1 MSVSTI
7 VNIQKN
13 LGRYGL
19 SALILLGNVGNILT
33 ILIFIRT
40 LRKQLNSC
48 TCYLLAASITNW
60 ILINSTL
67 ISTVYGVDHVDPQHR
82 SLVVCKLRWYGGQIL
97 LMLSRSFMIAACIDR
112 WALTSPYAKIRSFC
126 RPKIA
131 RNVIF
136 CLLLIWPIIPVHM
149 AIFINN
155 YSGRCGAPSYYAFA
169 FAVYLFIFIGFLPPF
184 LMIFFGVLA
193 WNNLRQIRSRVTPRQ
208 NLAQVRFHKADRD
221 LMRMLAGEVLVYVV
235 TTILYPA
242 NVLYGF
248 ITTPI
253 AQQKSEM
260 RLAIEGLVGYIISPL
275 LNYIYCV
282 APFYV
287 FIICSS
293 KFRSDFIRLIRRQP
307 IH

>member
-7 VNIQKN
+7 VNIQKQ

-19 SALILLGNVGNILT
+19 STLIVLGNVGNILT

-40 LRKQLNSC
+40 LRRQPNSC
-48 TCYLLAASITNW
+48 TYYLLAAAITNW
-60 ILINSTL
+60 VLIDTSL
-67 ISTVYGVDHVDPQHR
+67 ISTVYGVDHVDPQHT
-82 SLVVCKLRWYGGQIL
+82 SIVVCKLRWYGGQIL

-112 WALTSPYAKIRSFC
+112 WALTSPHAKIRSFC
-126 RPKIA
+126 RPKMA
-131 RNVIF
+131 RNVIL

-169 FAVYLFIFIGFLPPF
+169 FAVYLFIFIGFLPPCF
-184 LMIFFGVLA
+184 MISFGILA
-193 WNNLRQIRSRVTPRQ
+193 WNNLRQIRSRVTPRDSTG
-208 NLAQVRFHKADRD
+208 QVRFHKADRD

-235 TTILYPA
+235 TTVPYPVNA
-242 NVLYGF
+242 LYGF

-253 AQQKSEM
+253 ASQKSAM
-260 RLAIEGLVGYIISPL
+260 RLAIEALVGYIISPL

-282 APFYV
+282 AQFYGMIV
-287 FIICSS
+287 ISEVQSMFSLS
-293 KFRSDFIRLIRRQP
+293 
-307 IH
+307 